1 MRRSR
6 AVPAPAGKASRLGRS
21 ALPGLLAG
29 LMACAP
35 KRGMKSRSCHE
46 VRCDIEVLL
55 ETARDAGAVSGSME
69 GNVFETSGNAC
80 PGSSARRHLPQN
92 GARTGAERPAPVRNR
107 CGRRRGRGFQFAGTS
122 TGVRAGARSQAA
134 RPRRP
139 DGRSQGPGVQEA
151 GACPAVSA
159 VSAGTAGT
167 GSPAVAA
174 GSAEPAFLN
183 WQNCFGNV
191 FLLFPQRAAVLQ
203 ACAPPCHLPGP
214 GLRRSGLKL
223 AERSVSS
230 RSGVP
235 AACSLAGGRD
245 RAGELCGSGML
256 FAFQIRALRSLAPP
270 GLPESFPAWR
280 PSADCR
286 TFPISRS
293 ARAAPAH
300 RHVLLKLR
308 AWQPR

>member
-1 MRRSR
+1 MKSGATLKYCLKLRGML
-6 AVPAPAGKASRLGRS
+6 ALFPAAWRETFLKHPETPAL
-21 ALPGLLAG
+21 ALPLGG
-29 LMACAP
+29 ICP
-35 KRGMKSRSCHE
+35 R
-46 VRCDIEVLL
+46 
-55 ETARDAGAVSGSME
+55 TARGQVPSVLPLCGTDVAGAG
-69 GNVFETSGNAC
+69 AAD
-80 PGSSARRHLPQN
+80 SSSQ
-92 GARTGAERPAPVRNR
+92 GPALESEQEPD
-107 CGRRRGRGFQFAGTS
+107 RRR
-122 TGVRAGARSQAA
+122 
-134 RPRRP
+134 
-139 DGRSQGPGVQEA
+139 QGPGVQEA

-159 VSAGTAGT
+159 VSAGT

-293 ARAAPAH
+293 ARAAPTH

>member
-21 ALPGLLAG
+21 ALPGFLAD

-69 GNVFETSGNAC
+69 GNVFETFGNAC
-80 PGSSARRHLPQN
+80 PGSVARRHLPQT
-92 GARTGAERPAPVRNR
+92 GARTGCRPSCTCATPMWQEPGPRVPVRR
-107 CGRRRGRGFQFAGTS
+107 DQRRSQHWSPIAGDKAQASRGRI
-122 TGVRAGARSQAA
+122 
-134 RPRRP
+134 
-139 DGRSQGPGVQEA
+139 QGPGAQEA

-159 VSAGTAGT
+159 VSAGT

-191 FLLFPQRAAVLQ
+191 SLLFPQRAALRQARAPSCRLQ
-203 ACAPPCHLPGP
+203 DLACA
-214 GLRRSGLKL
+214 
-223 AERSVSS
+223 A
-230 RSGVP
+230 
-235 AACSLAGGRD
+235 
-245 RAGELCGSGML
+245 
-256 FAFQIRALRSLAPP
+256 
-270 GLPESFPAWR
+270 
-280 PSADCR
+280 SA
-286 TFPISRS
+286 
-293 ARAAPAH
+293 
-300 RHVLLKLR
+300 
-308 AWQPR
+308 